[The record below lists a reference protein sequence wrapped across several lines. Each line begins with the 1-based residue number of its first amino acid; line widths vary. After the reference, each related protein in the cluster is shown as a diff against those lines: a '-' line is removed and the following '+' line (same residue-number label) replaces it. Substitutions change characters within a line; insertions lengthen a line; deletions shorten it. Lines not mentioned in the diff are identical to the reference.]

1 MDPPPFGV
9 RRGST
14 EPRGGSP
21 STAQINP
28 ALDVGSTLVPLQTPG
43 GLLTSL
49 NGAKFDPKIKQLLK
63 CWASSSSAQLYGHMI
78 VPTSHLQAADPK
90 FPPPTRHQP
99 PNSPQNILAI
109 PPQPHK
115 PQEPSFSSFF
125 PRFPQGT
132 EPKTPQNLF
141 MRPDLRPQKADACSE
156 RGPGPKA
163 PVEKRLGLTIPPEI
177 VILTLL
183 NIKTL

>member
-63 CWASSSSAQLYGHMI
+63 CWAISSSVHLYGRPI
-78 VPTSHLQAADPK
+78 VPTGHLQAADPK
-90 FPPPTRHQP
+90 FPPHQAPAPKFSPKHPCHPSSTTQTARTFFFFFFSPFP
-99 PNSPQNILAI
+99 PGNRAKN
-109 PPQPHK
+109 PPK
-115 PQEPSFSSFF
+115 PFYAPGSAA
-125 PRFPQGT
+125 
-132 EPKTPQNLF
+132 PKS
-141 MRPDLRPQKADACSE
+141 R
-156 RGPGPKA
+156 
-163 PVEKRLGLTIPPEI
+163 RLL
-177 VILTLL
+177 
-183 NIKTL
+183 